1 MDRTSIVAPII
12 KKWGFLDTASGI
24 QDHSIA
30 RAAVAKLLHGPDDTT
45 VEMNGQCRLA
55 GFSYGSPGHIDGEH
69 ITTDPIS
76 TIAKV
81 NRSQIDEFRDGRQI
95 RVTTEGGDQ
104 FLINGKEV
112 SIGHILHQDFVG
124 FVFC

>member
-1 MDRTSIVAPII
+1 MDKLTATPVI
-12 KKWGFLDTASGI
+12 KKWGFFDTASGT

-30 RAAVAKLLHGPDDTT
+30 RAAIAQLLCNPDDTT
-45 VEMNGQCRLA
+45 VEIDGRCRLD
-55 GFSYGSPGHIDGEH
+55 GFSYGNPHYIDGEH
-69 ITTDPIS
+69 IITDPIS
-76 TIAKV
+76 TIEKV
-81 NRSQIDEFRDGRQI
+81 ARSQIDEFRDGRQI

>member
-1 MDRTSIVAPII
+1 MDRLTATPII
-12 KKWGFLDTASGI
+12 KKWGFLDATSGI
-24 QDHSIA
+24 QDHLIA
-30 RAAVAKLLHGPDDTT
+30 RAAIAQLLCNSDDAT

-55 GFSYGSPGHIDGEH
+55 GFTYGSPNHFDGEH

-76 TIAKV
+76 TIEKV
-81 NRSQIDEFRDGRQI
+81 ARSQIDEFRDGRQI

-112 SIGHILHQDFVG
+112 SISHILYQDFVG